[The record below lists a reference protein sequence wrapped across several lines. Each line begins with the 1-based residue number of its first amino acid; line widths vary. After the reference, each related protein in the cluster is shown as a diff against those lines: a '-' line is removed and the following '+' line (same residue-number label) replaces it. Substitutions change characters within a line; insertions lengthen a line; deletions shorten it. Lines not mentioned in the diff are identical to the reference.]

1 LRRVSLWTGC
11 LRVTRLG
18 APGMRDAPTL
28 QSCSQSMRN
37 NAKVLSGPNRAGHL
51 VAGGFML
58 APMAFQAEWPPF
70 MNFASN
76 PRSRSAIAI
85 WHPT

>member
-18 APGMRDAPTL
+18 APGMRGCAHVAILFPVD
-28 QSCSQSMRN
+28 
-37 NAKVLSGPNRAGHL
+37 AKVPSGPNRAGHL
-51 VAGGFML
+51 VAGGCIL